1 MSALHII
8 QRQFQRQYSSLT
20 ARAMFNFIPFVIAT
34 SVSWVTSYLVH
45 YVPAFESRFV
55 RYILKR
61 TVAYPLTSAGTR
73 APKKSIESER
83 RTTEIEREKINF
95 QPIEK
100 DVNLFLAEVTA
111 DMLTVLKGFKDDF
124 LLDGIDTIEVT
135 TAFVEYLAIKYPAAG

>member
-1 MSALHII
+1 
-8 QRQFQRQYSSLT
+8 
-20 ARAMFNFIPFVIAT
+20 MFNFIPFVIAT